1 VISVARVFEVAAT
14 LFAVMA
20 AFFWSLFAFGESPQ
34 MMPVGDPEFAV
45 NGLTLMTS
53 WAAGLSGAAALC
65 AGLRLLL

>member
-1 VISVARVFEVAAT
+1 
-14 LFAVMA
+14 MA